1 MASYLQIENI
11 SKSYGPKVL
20 FEHID
25 FNINEGDKV
34 ALIAPNGSGK
44 TSLLRF
50 LAGKDASD
58 GGGKVLFLK
67 DIRIA
72 FLEQEYAYDPQR
84 TVREQILD
92 DAKKQWKIEGEA
104 QWEYELRM
112 EQLLTQFGLGG
123 PDKRMDQLSGGEVKR
138 VAIVSMLASEP
149 DFYIMDEPTNHL
161 DLDAIELLENFLK
174 QSRRTLFMV
183 THDRYFLDRI
193 CNTVMELDRGQIYI
207 YRGDY
212 VNFLERRQDRIDQF
226 NAESERVRNLFRREL
241 EWIHATPCA
250 RTGKAQYR
258 INAFHELA
266 DRASQVYTTRQITL
280 EGVGNASR
288 LGGKIINCRHVQYDW
303 EGIPMLRDFTYNF
316 QRCDKV
322 GIVGRNGVG
331 KSTFLDLLT
340 GAIAPDSG
348 VIDRGETLKIG
359 YYRQQGMEFRPGDTV
374 LDIVPD
380 TRLLGH
386 FLFPHDM
393 LSTRVE
399 RLSGGEKRRLYLL
412 TILMQEP
419 NLLILD
425 EPTNDL
431 DIVTLNILE
440 EYLKEFQGSLLIVSH
455 DRHFLDRVTD
465 HLLVF
470 CGEGIVKDFIGSFS
484 EYRAYIRDVEKRRAG
499 ASAPRADG
507 NYFPDKFAGKPISA
521 PPSTTPTHGKPVP
534 APSSTTPTHGS
545 SCHPERS
552 EGPARQSK
560 ARKLTWKEQRELEA
574 IEAELPQL
582 EAEKAELEA
591 KMSSGTLPY
600 AGLQAASE
608 RIRTL
613 MDEIS
618 RREER
623 WLELSE

>member
-1 MASYLQIENI
+1 MPSYLQIENI
-11 SKSYGPKVL
+11 SKAYGPKIL
-20 FEHID
+20 FEHIG
-25 FNINEGDKV
+25 FNINEGDKI
-34 ALIAPNGSGK
+34 ALIAPNGTGK
-44 TSLLRF
+44 TSLLRI
-50 LAGKDASD
+50 LAGEDKSD
-58 GGGKVLFLK
+58 SGGRILFLK

-72 FLEQEYAYDPQR
+72 FLKQEYDYDPALSIEEQIRSSSRRMTENFHEEELRDYRQR
-84 TVREQILD
+84 VRE
-92 DAKKQWKIEGEA
+92 
-104 QWEYELRM
+104 
-112 EQLLTQFGLGG
+112 LLTSFRL
-123 PDKRMDQLSGGEVKR
+123 PDPSKPMSALSGGEVKR
-138 VAIVSMLASEP
+138 VALCELLALQA
-149 DFYIMDEPTNHL
+149 DFLILDEPTNHL
-161 DLDAIELLENFLK
+161 DIEAIEFLESYLKRSRCTLL
-174 QSRRTLFMV
+174 MV
-183 THDRYFLDRI
+183 THDRYFLDRV
-193 CNTVMELDRGQIYI
+193 CNTVMELDHGAVYI
-207 YRGDY
+207 YKGNY
-212 VNFLERRQDRIDQF
+212 QNYLEKRDERIAQY
-226 NAESERVRNLFRREL
+226 NAETDKVRNLLRREL

-288 LGGKIINCRHVQYDW
+288 LGGKIINCRHVHYDW

-484 EYRAYIRDVEKRRAG
+484 EYRAYIRDVERNRLAP
-499 ASAPRADG
+499 APRADR

-521 PPSTTPTHGKPVP
+521 PPSTTPTHGKPIS
-534 APSSTTPTHGS
+534 APSSTTPSHAAAK
-545 SCHPERS
+545 PKKR
-552 EGPARQSK
+552 
-560 ARKLTWKEQRELEA
+560 TWKEQRELEA